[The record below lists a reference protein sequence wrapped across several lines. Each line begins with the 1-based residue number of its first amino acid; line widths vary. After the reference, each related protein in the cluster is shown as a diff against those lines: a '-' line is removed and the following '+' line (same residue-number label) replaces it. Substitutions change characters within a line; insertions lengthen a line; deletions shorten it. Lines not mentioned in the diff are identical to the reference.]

1 MHSAKARMI
10 TVVIFLSGLISQI
23 MMEAAIGQTD
33 WKKEWEK
40 TLAAAR
46 AEGQVNVYASTYE
59 RVLEAFKT
67 EYPEIK
73 VTSVGGRSSDVAA
86 RVVAERRAGKFLA
99 DVVAV
104 GSNTAFN
111 VLYRAKALDPIKP
124 TFILPELLDP
134 SKWLGGE
141 YPFVDSERQYVF
153 VYLSNPSS
161 VFDYNSKLINPSEF
175 KSYWDVLNPKWKGKI
190 ISLTPTSTT
199 MGSTLQFLYYHPEL
213 GQEYLK
219 KFFGSME
226 VTFSADPRQM
236 LDWLGQGNYSIC
248 LGCRNNEI
256 ARAKKQGLP
265 VGTLDTSA
273 WKEGGRIS
281 LSGSLSLANKAP
293 HANAAKIF
301 INWYLSRKGQIAVQ
315 KEGTSDDAV
324 NSRRIDIPK
333 DDVDPANRLIE
344 GRRYF
349 DVSRPE
355 WQDLTPVFDF
365 VKKVVETREQKA
377 K

>member
-1 MHSAKARMI
+1 MPSAKEKKFAKFFYLCGLVSLL
-10 TVVIFLSGLISQI
+10 VV
-23 MMEAAIGQTD
+23 EAVHAQTD

-46 AEGQVNVYASTYE
+46 AEGQLTVYASTYE

-73 VTSVGGRSSDVAA
+73 LTSVGGRSSDVAA
-86 RVVAERRAGKFLA
+86 RIVAERRAGKFLA
-99 DVVAV
+99 DVIAV

-111 VLYRAKALDPIKP
+111 ALYRAKALDPLKP
-124 TFILPELLDP
+124 TFILPEVLDP

-141 YPFVDSERQYVF
+141 YPFIDPERQYVF

-161 VFDYNSKLINPSEF
+161 VFDYNSKLLNPNEF
-175 KSYWDVLNPKWKGKI
+175 KSYWDVLNPRWKGKI
-190 ISLTPTSTT
+190 VSLTPTSTT

-213 GQEYLK
+213 GQHYLK
-219 KFFGSME
+219 RLFGSMD

-236 LDWLGQGNYSIC
+236 LDWLAQGNYAIC

-293 HANAAKIF
+293 HPNAAKIL
-301 INWYLSRKGQIAVQ
+301 INWYLSPKGQIAVQ
-315 KEGTSDDAV
+315 REGTSDEAV

-333 DDVDPANRLIE
+333 DDVDPANRIIE

-355 WQDLTPVFDF
+355 WQDLTPVFAF
-365 VKKVVETREQKA
+365 VKKVVETKDQKP